1 MGGPER
7 FCAFWLTGVVT
18 LMAAVAA
25 FDVVIDPW
33 LVFGAPRVIGLSAK
47 KPETE
52 THTRLAKDYLL
63 RRTRPSGLMIG
74 DSKVDIGLDPSSP
87 AWPDDARPTFN
98 LGLPGAGVAE
108 MAGQLKRAF
117 AIGSVRRVLVL
128 LEMRE
133 LMSVPVEII
142 AAGDGLAAEDHTPGL
157 LEKTAEFAQATMS
170 LDALRASV
178 QTLFA
183 QHRADSV
190 DMTDH
195 GSTGEGGFRGLVR
208 TDGAD
213 SLFVQKNTM
222 LLPAA
227 RKLSASLAI
236 QPDAPLTGM
245 DAVRAIVTLC
255 RMNGASLDL
264 VIAPGHSDAL
274 DSLNQAGLWPRY
286 ETVKRALTAITAAS
300 NTTLWDFNGYDAYST
315 EPVPAPSDRRSETQ
329 WFWDPA
335 HFKKALGEVMLA
347 TIYRGGT
354 GYGVRLTPSTIEARL
369 AAQRAAQ
376 AAYAAQDSGWRGR
389 MEHASN

>member
-7 FCAFWLTGVVT
+7 FCVFWLTGVVT

-25 FDVVIDPW
+25 FDVAIDPW
-33 LVFGAPRVIGLSAK
+33 LVFGAPRVIGLNAK

-52 THTRLAKDYLL
+52 THTRLAKDHLL
-63 RRTRPSGLMIG
+63 RRTRPSGVMTG

-87 AWPDDARPTFN
+87 AWPDDARPAFN
-98 LGLPGAGVAE
+98 LGLPGARITETAVNL
-108 MAGQLKRAF
+108 QRAL
-117 AIGSVRRVLVL
+117 AIGSVKRVLVL

-133 LMSVPVEII
+133 LMVVPTEI
-142 AAGDGLAAEDHTPGL
+142 AAAVDGPAAEGATPSL
-157 LEKTAEFAQATMS
+157 LDKASEFAQATMS

-178 QTLFA
+178 QTILA
-183 QHRADSV
+183 QRRSDSV

-213 SLFVQKNTM
+213 SLFVQKNT
-222 LLPAA
+222 LSLPAA
-227 RKLSASLAI
+227 RKLAASLAR
-236 QPDAPLTGM
+236 QPDAPLTGL

-255 RMNGASLDL
+255 RTNGAALDL
-264 VIAPGHSDAL
+264 VIAPGHSDSL

-286 ETVKRALTAITAAS
+286 ETVKRALTTITAAS
-300 NTTLWDFNGYDAYST
+300 ATTLWDFNGYDAYST
-315 EPVPAPSDRRSETQ
+315 EPVPAQGDRRGEMQ

-369 AAQRAAQ
+369 VAQRAAQ
-376 AAYAAQDSGWRGR
+376 AAYAAQDSGWRSR
-389 MEHASN
+389 MAQAAN